1 MDVKNTIKGGKIM
14 KKRISLVAAVL
25 MVAGLLF
32 AGFASA
38 QQFPVLDRVAE
49 KVIQKYQTSNC
60 EQLWQQ
66 KGQPKPA
73 EEERVVQIL
82 RGDPQMR
89 QAFINKVAAPIANKM
104 FECGMIP

>member
-49 KVIQKYQTSNC
+49 K
-60 EQLWQQ
+60 LWQQ

>member
-1 MDVKNTIKGGKIM
+1 MKN
-14 KKRISLVAAVL
+14 RISLVAAVL

-38 QQFPVLDRVAE
+38 QQFPILDRVAE

-60 EQLWQQ
+60 EQLWEQ
-66 KGQPKPA
+66 KGKTKSP
-73 EEERVVQIL
+73 EEERVVNIL
-82 RGDPQMR
+82 RQDPQMR
-89 QAFINKVAAPIANKM
+89 QEFINKVAAPIANKM